1 MKLTDEEK
9 ELNLSSKEAHNLI
22 EMCNTNG
29 WKLLKEKYFEVR
41 LAECKEYL
49 ADTKNNDMTM
59 IQAKRLLLELI
70 STLLSEIEMQI
81 KIGLEDEEELIKR
94 KEKKK
99 K

>member
-9 ELNLSSKEAHNLI
+9 ELNLSAKEAHNLI

-29 WKLLKEKYFEVR
+29 WKLLKEKYFEIR

-49 ADTKNNDMTM
+49 ANPKNTDISM
-59 IQAKRLLLELI
+59 IQAKRLMLEFI

-81 KIGLEDEEELIKR
+81 KIGLEDEEDLIER
-94 KEKKK
+94 KGKKK

>member
-9 ELNLSSKEAHNLI
+9 ELNLSAKEAHNLI

-49 ADTKNNDMTM
+49 ANPKNTDISM
-59 IQAKRLLLELI
+59 IQAKRLMLEFI

-81 KIGLEDEEELIKR
+81 KIGLEDEEDLVER
-94 KEKKK
+94 KGKKK